1 MHSGEC
7 YYSEEPAL
15 LVAVSFV
22 SGQVQL
28 HFSPCGCAHFS
39 TTPCIYSAADMF
51 EELKCQKEV
60 SQPPIEF
67 LEVEELVFDAVQRYD
82 LLRYQGVAPNAA
94 SPSPTMFG
102 FVGGPTEARE
112 VVDWLLQ
119 NLTTIV
125 DLDAHNNN
133 SDNSDR
139 AADRDAHDSNFAAQL
154 LELVSDA
161 ASKPALTMS
170 SL

>member
-1 MHSGEC
+1 
-7 YYSEEPAL
+7 
-15 LVAVSFV
+15 
-22 SGQVQL
+22 
-28 HFSPCGCAHFS
+28 
-39 TTPCIYSAADMF
+39 MF
-51 EELKCQKEV
+51 DELKRQKEV

-94 SPSPTMFG
+94 STSPTMFG

-125 DLDAHNNN
+125 DLDAHDSSSSSNNN
-133 SDNSDR
+133 NDGR
-139 AADRDAHDSNFAAQL
+139 ATDSDAHDGNFAAQL

>member
-1 MHSGEC
+1 MR
-7 YYSEEPAL
+7 
-15 LVAVSFV
+15 
-22 SGQVQL
+22 
-28 HFSPCGCAHFS
+28 
-39 TTPCIYSAADMF
+39 SAADMF
-51 EELKCQKEV
+51 EELKRQKEV
-60 SQPPIEF
+60 DQPPIEF

-82 LLRYQGVAPNAA
+82 LLRYQRVAPNAV

-102 FVGGPTEARE
+102 FVGGATEARE
-112 VVDWLLQ
+112 VVGWLLQ

-125 DLDAHNNN
+125 DLDASNN
-133 SDNSDR
+133 SER
-139 AADRDAHDSNFAAQL
+139 AADSDAHDSNFAAQL